1 MRATGRR
8 ELYTLVLTI
17 MEAVSPRDAG
27 RTVGAFPARPTE
39 IRICYAQVS
48 IGGQKQL
55 VGSGR

>member
-1 MRATGRR
+1 
-8 ELYTLVLTI
+8 LVLTI